1 MKTIGQFSLVVSSLA
16 LAACSTVKV
25 STDYDRLTT
34 FDKYKT
40 YAWAA
45 QPKPPAA
52 VNAALDA
59 DLRGAVDQELAT
71 KGLKKAEGKKAD
83 LYAIYHVTASAKAD
97 TKHYTGWGQPG
108 SDHYA
113 GWAVTTQ
120 TDAAIDHAKPGALV
134 LDFVDARR
142 QQLVWR
148 SVVPQVAV
156 PPKVDD
162 PQRVKGSVKA
172 MLAGFPPKP

>member
-1 MKTIGQFSLVVSSLA
+1 MKTIGQLCFLISSLA

-40 YAWAA
+40 YAWAKT
-45 QPKPPAA
+45 QTAA
-52 VNAALDA
+52 NAKLDA
-59 DLRGAVDQELAT
+59 DVKGAVDQQLAT
-71 KGLKKAEGKKAD
+71 KGMKKAEGKTAD
-83 LYAIYHVTASAKAD
+83 LYAVYHVTGAAKVD
-97 TKHYTGWGQPG
+97 TKHCTDWGQPG
-108 SDHYA
+108 SGFYR

-134 LDFVDARR
+134 LDFVDGRR

-148 SVVPQVAV
+148 SVTPQVV
-156 PPKVDD
+156 EPPKVDD
-162 PQRVKGSVKA
+162 PQRVKGSLKA
-172 MLAGFPPKP
+172 MLAGFPPK

>member
-1 MKTIGQFSLVVSSLA
+1 MKTIGQLCIVVSSLA

-40 YAWAA
+40 YAWAV
-45 QPKPPAA
+45 QPKSQTVA
-52 VNAALDA
+52 NASLDA
-59 DLRGAVDQELAT
+59 ALRGAVDQELAT
-71 KGLKKAEGKKAD
+71 KGLKKAEGKKAE
-83 LYAIYHVTASAKAD
+83 LYAIYHFTAAGKAD
-97 TKHYTGWGQPG
+97 TKHYTDWGQPG
-108 SDHYA
+108 SGYYS

-120 TDAAIDHAKPGALV
+120 TDSAIDRAKPGALV

-148 SVVPQVAV
+148 SVAPQIVER
-156 PPKVDD
+156 PKMDD
-162 PQRVKGSVKA
+162 PQRVNGAVKA
-172 MLAGFPPKP
+172 MLAGFPPKK

>member
-1 MKTIGQFSLVVSSLA
+1 MKTLGMFSIIVSSLA

-34 FDKYKT
+34 FGKYKT

-45 QPKPPAA
+45 QPKTRPAA
-52 VNAALDA
+52 AVVD
-59 DLRGAVDQELAT
+59 DQVRGGVDQALAA
-71 KGLKKAEGKKAD
+71 KGLKKLNGKRPD
-83 LYAIYHVTASAKAD
+83 LYAIYHVTESAKAD
-97 TKHYTGWGQPG
+97 TKHYTDWGQPG
-108 SDHYA
+108 SGYYA

-120 TDAAIDHAKPGALV
+120 TDAAIDRAKPGALV

-148 SVVPQVAV
+148 SVAPQVIEG
-156 PPKVDD
+156 PTGDD
-162 PQRVKGSVKA
+162 PQRVKSSAKV
-172 MLAGFPPKP
+172 MLAGFPPK

>member
-1 MKTIGQFSLVVSSLA
+1 MKTLGQLCFAVSSLA

-45 QPKPPAA
+45 EPKTQTTA
-52 VNAALDA
+52 NAALDA
-59 DLRGAVDQELAT
+59 ELRAAVDQELAT
-71 KGLKKAEGKKAD
+71 KGLKKTEGKKAE
-83 LYAIYHVTASAKAD
+83 LYAIYHFTGASKAA
-97 TKHYTGWGQPG
+97 TKHYTDWGQPG
-108 SDHYA
+108 SGFYK

-120 TDAAIDHAKPGALV
+120 TDAAIDRAKPGALV

-148 SVVPQVAV
+148 SVEPQVV
-156 PPKVDD
+156 EPPKADD

-172 MLAGFPPKP
+172 MLAGFPPK

>member
-1 MKTIGQFSLVVSSLA
+1 MKTIGQLCFVASSIA

-40 YAWAA
+40 YAWAV
-45 QPKPPAA
+45 QPKTQTVA
-52 VNAALDA
+52 NTALDA
-59 DLRGAVDQELAT
+59 DLRGAVDQGLAT
-71 KGLKKAEGKKAD
+71 KGLKKADSKKAE
-83 LYAIYHVTASAKAD
+83 LYAIYHFTRASKAD
-97 TKHYTGWGQPG
+97 TKHYTDWGQPG
-108 SDHYA
+108 SGFYQ

-120 TDAAIDHAKPGALV
+120 TDAAIDRAKPGALV
-134 LDFVDARR
+134 LDFVDGRR

-148 SVVPQVAV
+148 SVVPQVV
-156 PPKVDD
+156 KPPKMDD
-162 PQRVKGSVKA
+162 PQRIKGSVKA